1 MDVFLP
7 IAEVSVNIIAIL
19 LLSGVVGILSGL
31 FGVGGGFLM
40 TPFLIFLGVPPA
52 YAVANEANNI
62 LATSVSG
69 STTHYLKNTLDYKM
83 GLMIVIG
90 GTIGT
95 ALGIYIFTYFK
106 GIGKIDTVISLAYMY
121 ILAII
126 GTLMLVESLG
136 EIDRAKRN
144 LIVKKKL
151 HVHYWIHG
159 LPLRMRFPKSKLYES
174 IFTPIIIG
182 LVVGFIAAIMG
193 IGGAFI
199 LVPAMIYI
207 IKMPTKL
214 VPGTSLFVTI
224 FITGFVVIAHAVQ
237 FKSIDLVLVSF
248 LLFGSIIGL
257 HVGLKI
263 SEKLNAL
270 PVITTA
276 ADVNKTIVVDL
287 VGRQFGWKID
297 DETTVTKISAHMVN
311 SEPIGVFQQT
321 GNTKWYKELPKNV
334 TIYDNLEELKKSNSK
349 AHLIISDAIIDDELA
364 QESVIYRPQSL
375 VIGIGLHWD
384 TTKDTIREG
393 IEYCLEKFN
402 LSSKCIAKLVSI
414 KKPEDVQ
421 GLIELGKEMKIPV
434 EYVDRE
440 ELSEIITPN
449 PSSTVKAFEG
459 TASVSEAA
467 AIKVSCGELI
477 VEKQKF
483 PPNLTIAIARKV
495 E

>member
-1 MDVFLP
+1 MEVFLP
-7 IAEVSVNIIAIL
+7 IAQVFVNPIEILFLSAIV
-19 LLSGVVGILSGL
+19 GVLSGL

-95 ALGIYIFTYFK
+95 SLGIYTFTYFK

-136 EIDRAKRN
+136 EIDKAKKN
-144 LIVKKKL
+144 LLIKKKL

-159 LPLRMRFPKSKLYES
+159 LPFRMRFPKSKLYES

-182 LVVGFIAAIMG
+182 LLVGFIAAIMG

-224 FITGFVVIAHAVQ
+224 FVSVIVTFLHS
-237 FKSIDLVLVSF
+237 FNYGSIDLMLVF
-248 LLFGSIIGL
+248 MLVIGSIIG
-257 HVGLKI
+257 VQIGQ
-263 SEKLNAL
+263 KL
-270 PVITTA
+270 
-276 ADVNKTIVVDL
+276 
-287 VGRQFGWKID
+287 GEKID
-297 DETTVTKISAHMVN
+297 SSGLRA
-311 SEPIGVFQQT
+311 
-321 GNTKWYKELPKNV
+321 L
-334 TIYDNLEELKKSNSK
+334 L
-349 AHLIISDAIIDDELA
+349 AILL
-364 QESVIYRPQSL
+364 L
-375 VIGIGLHWD
+375 VVG
-384 TTKDTIREG
+384 
-393 IEYCLEKFN
+393 
-402 LSSKCIAKLVSI
+402 
-414 KKPEDVQ
+414 
-421 GLIELGKEMKIPV
+421 
-434 EYVDRE
+434 
-440 ELSEIITPN
+440 
-449 PSSTVKAFEG
+449 
-459 TASVSEAA
+459 
-467 AIKVSCGELI
+467 
-477 VEKQKF
+477 
-483 PPNLTIAIARKV
+483 IAIAYDSFFAEEIQKETVKV
-495 E
+495 VNADLNFFSLFIKQFSEEMPFFYGLFSIMFAVFLGVAAAFIRRFISNFKKKVLLKS